1 MTVKKRK
8 RTLAVKFRDVRTKSP
23 LDGNIRD
30 YESSGKQF
38 ARIESNKVE
47 SRDGWLRKRTE
58 VLTLVVASR

>member
-8 RTLAVKFRDVRTKSP
+8 RTLAVKFRDERMESP
-23 LDGNIRD
+23 LNGSIRD

-47 SRDGWLRKRTE
+47 SKDGWLRKRTK